1 MRLYEFQA
9 KLIFRDH
16 GIRIPKG
23 LIAKTREEAVDAA
36 DRIGLPVAIK
46 AQVLSGGRGL
56 AGGIKIVN
64 SRKDVPSV
72 ASLILET
79 NVKSEKPLTLLIEEK
94 VEIAKELYCAV
105 TWDYPRKCPVLIAS
119 SSGGMDIEAI
129 ARDRPTEVVTLPID
143 PYLGYGQYIG
153 RQLAARIGLQGK
165 EVVTFSD
172 IVNKLWNVFSQ
183 HDAELVEIN
192 PLGLLGNGDLVAV
205 DAKLILDDKSLFRQ
219 NEIINQINV
228 LPNAEKEGLAYRR
241 LRAKELGIPTYIEM
255 EGEIGVLSDGAGT
268 GMLTLD
274 LISDLGGKIR
284 VYCEMGGEATPE
296 LMEKTL
302 MTMAKAGNVRVVL
315 VSLIGGLN
323 RMDEMAEGIVR
334 YMNHQKSRP
343 QVVVRMAGTQEDEGM
358 KILSENSVAHYNDL
372 YEAVQAT
379 MNVKS

>member
-1 MRLYEFQA
+1 MQLYEFQA
-9 KLIFRDH
+9 KTIFRKH
-16 GIRIPKG
+16 GIQTPNG
-23 LIAKTREEAVDAA
+23 LMARTCDEAVEAA
-36 DRIGLPVAIK
+36 KKIGLPVVIK
-46 AQVLSGGRGL
+46 AQVLLGGRGL
-56 AGGIKIVN
+56 AGGIKIVK
-64 SRKDVPSV
+64 SGEDVFSV
-72 ASLILET
+72 ASTILRT
-79 NVKSEKPLTLLIEEK
+79 DLKSGKPVALLVEEK
-94 VEIAKELYCAV
+94 LDILKELYSAV

-129 ARDRPTEVVTLPID
+129 ARDRPSGVVTMPID
-143 PYLGYGQYIG
+143 PYPGYSQYVG
-153 RQLAARIGLQGK
+153 RQLGARIGLQGK
-165 EVVTFSD
+165 AVITFGN
-172 IVNKLWNVFSQ
+172 IVNKLWNVFRE

-192 PLGLLGNGDLVAV
+192 PLGVLGNGEMIAV

-219 NEIINQINV
+219 NQVIDEMPAMP
-228 LPNAEKEGLAYRR
+228 LHEKEGLAYRR
-241 LRAKELGIPTYIEM
+241 LRARELGIPTYIEM

-296 LMEKTL
+296 LMERTL
-302 MTMAKAGNVRVVL
+302 TTMAKAGNVRVVL

-379 MNVKS
+379 VNAKS